1 MDYGFPVS
9 RKLEARDER
18 TDRQMDGGVEHL
30 MRPGPEEGAHN
41 NIEICTRYIIH
52 PNNNPMISVIS
63 SAALKSPVFVFC
75 SMFIVQIWHI

>member
-30 MRPGPEEGAHN
+30 MRPGPEEGAH
-41 NIEICTRYIIH
+41 
-52 PNNNPMISVIS
+52 
-63 SAALKSPVFVFC
+63 
-75 SMFIVQIWHI
+75 